1 MSDSAADKADRVARE
16 ADMIADAEASIVAGD
31 VISHD
36 QFRVW
41 SDNLL
46 TNPYRLPKLAR

>member
-16 ADMIADAEASIVAGD
+16 ADMIADAEASILAGD

-36 QFRVW
+36 QFRIW

-46 TNPYRLPKLAR
+46 TNPYQSHPPPS